1 MPAYGPTAGSPGI
14 GVVSPAMPAEATAQP
29 PVRYL
34 PTDSRTPP
42 KDGVGLC
49 LSGGGYRAML
59 FHLGT
64 LWRLNELGWLER
76 LDRVSSVSGGSLTA
90 AALGLA
96 WPQLAFGA
104 GVATRFT
111 DLVVDPV
118 RALARVTV
126 DEAAIA
132 VGLLTPDTI
141 GERVSRAYAKH
152 LLGEATLQDL
162 PDAPRFIINATNL
175 ASGALLRLSKQEI
188 ADYRV
193 GRVPDPTLPIAD
205 AVACSSAFPPV
216 LSPFELDLRRASWET
231 EEGNDIPDPEYRG
244 ELKLSD
250 GGVYDNLG
258 LETVYKKCRTV
269 LVSDAGGHLADE
281 PDPPTDWV
289 RQTLRVLGVIDN
301 QVREL
306 RKSQVVDSYVEGE
319 RDGAYWGIRSDIANY
334 GLPDALP
341 APVERTLVLAETPT
355 RLRKLDDRLQERLIN
370 WGYALTDAALRKH
383 VATAPPAPPPAGFP
397 YPEAGV

>member
-1 MPAYGPTAGSPGI
+1 MPDQAS
-14 GVVSPAMPAEATAQP
+14 AQP

-42 KDGVGLC
+42 RTGVGLC

-76 LDRVSSVSGGSLTA
+76 LDRVSSVSVGSLTS

-96 WPQLAFGA
+96 WPQLAFSA

-132 VGLLTPDTI
+132 VGLLTSDTI
-141 GERVSRAYAKH
+141 GERVANAYAEH

-175 ASGALLRLSKQEI
+175 ASGALLLLSKQEI
-188 ADYRV
+188 SDYRV
-193 GRVPDPTLPIAD
+193 GRIADPKLAIAD

-216 LSPFELDLRRASWET
+216 LSPFELDLRDAAWET
-231 EEGNDIPDPEYRG
+231 EEGNDIPDPEYRR
-244 ELKLSD
+244 ELKLTD

-258 LETVYKKCRTV
+258 LETVYKKCRTM
-269 LVSDAGGHLADE
+269 LVSDAGGHLADDA
-281 PDPPTDWV
+281 DPPADWV
-289 RQTLRVLGVIDN
+289 RQTLRVLSVIDN

-306 RKSQVVDSYVEGE
+306 RKNQLVESYLGAQ

-334 GLPDALP
+334 KLSDALP
-341 APVERTLVLAETPT
+341 APVERTLALAATPT
-355 RLRKLDDRLQERLIN
+355 RLRKLDDSQQERLIN
-370 WGYALTDAALRKH
+370 WGYALTDAAVRKH
-383 VATAPPAPPPAGFP
+383 LPASPPDAAPAGFP
-397 YPEAGV
+397 YPDVGV

>member
-1 MPAYGPTAGSPGI
+1 MPGE
-14 GVVSPAMPAEATAQP
+14 PAVTQ

-34 PTDSRTPP
+34 ETDSRTPP
-42 KDGVGLC
+42 KDGIGLC

-76 LDRVSSVSGGSLTA
+76 LDRVSSVSGGSLTSA
-90 AALGLA
+90 TLGLA
-96 WPQLAFGA
+96 WPQLAFSS

-111 DLVVDPV
+111 DLVVEPV

-132 VGLLTPDTI
+132 VGLLTSDTI

-152 LLGEATLQDL
+152 LLGDATLQDL

-175 ASGALLRLSKQEI
+175 ASGALLRLTKSEI

-193 GRVPDPTLPIAD
+193 GRVPDPTLAIAD

-216 LSPFELDLRRASWET
+216 LSPFELDLRGAAWES
-231 EEGNDIPDPEYRG
+231 EEGNDLPGKEYRG

-269 LVSDAGGHLADE
+269 LVSDAGGQMSDD
-281 PDPPTDWV
+281 PDPPADWM
-289 RQTLRVLGVIDN
+289 RQTLRVLSVIDN

-306 RKSQVVDSYVEGE
+306 RKNQVIDSYLDDQRE
-319 RDGAYWGIRSDIANY
+319 GAYWGIRSDIANY
-334 GLPDALP
+334 GLSDALP
-341 APVERTLVLAETPT
+341 APVERTRVLAATPT
-355 RLRKLDDRLQERLIN
+355 RLRHLDDDLQERLIN
-370 WGYALTDAALRKH
+370 WGYALTDAAVRKH
-383 VATAPPAPPPAGFP
+383 LPASPPDAAPAGFP